1 MQEGTKVRDFP
12 TEVQILINNLG
23 DVEERPSDTM
33 IVEQV
38 FIVLPPSFDSFV
50 TNFSG
55 ASDMLTFD
63 DLDRW
68 PPRALADKNEDKKYK
83 ESVDHSRK
91 YARQDVMIEMYSE
104 SLLVD
109 NHSLRSESCH
119 FGQGLPLRLIR
130 M

>member
-50 TNFSG
+50 TNISG
-55 ASDMLTFD
+55 VSDMPTFD
-63 DLDRW
+63 DLAGRLELW
-68 PPRALADKNEDKKYK
+68 ETRTKTRN
-83 ESVDHSRK
+83 
-91 YARQDVMIEMYSE
+91 
-104 SLLVD
+104 
-109 NHSLRSESCH
+109 LRSLSITI
-119 FGQGLPLRLIR
+119 GSMRDR